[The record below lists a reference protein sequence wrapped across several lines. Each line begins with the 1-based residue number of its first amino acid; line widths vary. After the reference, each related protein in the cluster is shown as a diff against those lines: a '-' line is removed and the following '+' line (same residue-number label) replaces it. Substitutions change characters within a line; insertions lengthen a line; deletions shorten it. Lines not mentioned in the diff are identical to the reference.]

1 MYKKLQFGVLTLQH
15 LPWEAE
21 VQRWQWIEAQGFDS
35 IWLADHFVNFMQPTA
50 PWFEAWTLLAALATQ
65 TEKIRIGT
73 LVTPVSWRNP
83 AWLARQALTVD
94 HISGGRLEIGVGAGA
109 PAEMDCSYA
118 MTGTPGKPPAERV
131 SMLGEMVEILDQ
143 LLQKETVTYEGEYYQ
158 LQGTAMNPPAVQQPR
173 PPITIGALGPQMLK
187 LAAKHADTW
196 NSYGGDGLSADEMLQ
211 LTKERNQ
218 RLNEICADIGRDPA
232 SLKRSLL
239 VYGAPAEMAYSSVAG
254 FHEVIGSYQ
263 EAGIEE
269 FIIYYPFMDEHMPVF
284 ERIVQ
289 DELPKLRNGSE

>member
-1 MYKKLQFGVLTLQH
+1 VNNKLEFGVLTLQH
-15 LPWEAE
+15 LSWEAE
-21 VQRWQWIEAQGFDS
+21 VQRWQWIEEQGFDS

-50 PWFEAWTLLAALATQ
+50 PWFEAWTLLAGLATQ
-65 TEKIRIGT
+65 TKKIRIGT

-118 MTGTPGKPPAERV
+118 MTGTPGRPPAERV
-131 SMLGEMVEILDQ
+131 SMLSEMVEILDQ
-143 LLQKETVTYEGEYYQ
+143 LLREETVTYEGEYYQ
-158 LQGTAMNPPAVQQPR
+158 LKGTAMNPPAVQQPR
-173 PPITIGALGPQMLK
+173 PPITIGALGPRMLK
-187 LAAKHADTW
+187 LTAKHANTW
-196 NSYGGDGLSADEMLQ
+196 NSYGGDNLSADEMLK
-211 LTKERNQ
+211 LTKERNH
-218 RLNEICADIGRDPA
+218 RLDEYCAEIGRDPS

-239 VYGAPAEMAYSSVAG
+239 VYGAPAEIAYTSVDG
-254 FHEVIGSYQ
+254 FHEVIGSYR

-284 ERIVQ
+284 EQIVQ
-289 DELPKLRNGSE
+289 GELPTLRSGSV